1 MGGSRVRS
9 ALLAGLVLLMAS
21 CAGIQSGAIVDSLSE
36 KAGYACYTYLPEY
49 RSITAGLCDL
59 RTVIFEGDDPMAV
72 QLLLKDQVGRLWIG
86 ATENDKV
93 FVALILNDFVRMTGL
108 DVPTPEAGSVTK
120 WLSFLGAF
128 CGGVDLA
135 KRT

>member
-1 MGGSRVRS
+1 MNTGKVRS
-9 ALLAGLVLLMAS
+9 PLLAGLVFLMVS

-49 RSITAGLCDL
+49 RSVTAGLCDL
-59 RTVIFEGDDPMAV
+59 RTVIFEGDDTMAV
-72 QLLLKDQVGRLWIG
+72 QLLLKEQIGRLWLG
-86 ATENDKV
+86 ATENDRV

-120 WLSFLGAF
+120 WLGFLGAF